1 MVWCASLFRFLRW
14 IFTKIP
20 IYGQLFNSSKNS
32 LTAALNDLLITTLFS
47 LLPLWFYPIIAK
59 IGFGNPFWSTVK
71 SFVNGGEL
79 FIYSAALVGPL
90 IYAITKKYSEDS
102 DEDESGSTGV
112 VGVFPKIRS
121 IQFPYGVWFVLI
133 SILVCC
139 FAAIFFGIMRANSST
154 NLPVQPDEEALFVVS
169 GFLYLFTL
177 SCFFCVSVYRLNL
190 ENTPR
195 SFGQDTRNL
204 MDQWEKRND

>member
-1 MVWCASLFRFLRW
+1 VSWIKGCLRW
-14 IFTKIP
+14 VRWLFTQIP
-20 IYGQLFNSSKNS
+20 IYGQLFNSSKS
-32 LTAALNDLLITTLFS
+32 SISAALNDLFITTLFS

-59 IGFGNPFWSTVK
+59 FAFGTPFWSTVK

-90 IYAITKKYSEDS
+90 IYAITKRYGEDNEQDPQGKS
-102 DEDESGSTGV
+102 DV
-112 VGVFPKIRS
+112 AGVFPKIRS

-139 FAAIFFGIMRANSST
+139 FAAIFFGIMRANSSA
-154 NLPVQPDEEALFVVS
+154 NLPIQPDEDALFVAS
-169 GFLYLFTL
+169 GILYLFTL

-190 ENTPR
+190 ENT
-195 SFGQDTRNL
+195 SETFGQDTRNL
-204 MDQWEKRND
+204 MKQWENHND

>member
-1 MVWCASLFRFLRW
+1 MDFIVRNARW
-14 IFTKIP
+14 IRWLLTKVP
-20 IYGQLFNSSKNS
+20 IYGQLLNSSWTSVKAS
-32 LTAALNDLLITTLFS
+32 LHDLLITTLFS
-47 LLPLWFYPIIAK
+47 LLPLWFYPTIVK
-59 IGFGNPFWSTVK
+59 FGFGTPFWATVK

-90 IYAITKKYSEDS
+90 IYAITKKYGEERNQEG
-102 DEDESGSTGV
+102 DEPD
-112 VGVFPKIRS
+112 GVFPKIPS

-139 FAAIFFGIMRANSST
+139 FAAIFFGIMRANT
-154 NLPVQPDEEALFVVS
+154 EANLPVQPDEDSLFIAS

-195 SFGQDTRNL
+195 EFGRDTRNL
-204 MDQWEKRND
+204 MDQWEQRHD

>member
-1 MVWCASLFRFLRW
+1 MTWATNFLRW
-14 IFTKIP
+14 LRWFLTQIP
-20 IYGQLFNSSKNS
+20 IYGQLLNSSKGS
-32 LTAALNDLLITTLFS
+32 LTAALNDLFITTLFS

-59 IGFGNPFWSTVK
+59 FGFGTPFWSTVK

-90 IYAITKKYSEDS
+90 IYAITKKYSEDME
-102 DEDESGSTGV
+102 EDEQDSTSA

-139 FAAIFFGIMRANSST
+139 FAAIFFGIMRANSSAS
-154 NLPVQPDEEALFVVS
+154 LPVQPDEDALFVVS

-190 ENTPR
+190 ENTPKA
-195 SFGQDTRNL
+195 FGQDTRNL
-204 MDQWEKRND
+204 MDQWENRDD